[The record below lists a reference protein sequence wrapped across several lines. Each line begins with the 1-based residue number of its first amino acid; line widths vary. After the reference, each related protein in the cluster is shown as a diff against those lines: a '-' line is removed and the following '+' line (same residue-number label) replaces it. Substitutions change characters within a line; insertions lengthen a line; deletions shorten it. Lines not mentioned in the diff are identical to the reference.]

1 MIPSN
6 ASSPRVVVLGGG
18 ISGLSAAYRLL
29 RDAPRTQ
36 VVIVEGENRL
46 GGKIATEHADGFLIE
61 SGPDSFL
68 AAKPRGVGL
77 CEELGLGG
85 ELQGI
90 TPRPHR
96 AYVLRGKRLHE
107 LPEGLT
113 GLVPT
118 KLGPL
123 AKSPLLSP
131 LGKARMAL
139 DYSIPPRR
147 DDEDESLGAFIRRRL
162 GDEAW
167 ERLVEPLMAG
177 IYAGDGDRLSVQ
189 ATFPQLRQGE
199 VEHGGLIRGVLA
211 AKAAK
216 DRETPGPARPAF
228 LTPGGG
234 LGRLVDAL
242 ETRLREM
249 GAEIRLGESA
259 RQVRPRP
266 DRAGAEVILRSG
278 ETIPADAVI
287 VATQAW
293 AAGDL
298 LCDVDDAL
306 ASDLRAIPY
315 ASSAVVSL
323 AWPLRDVPRV
333 LEAHGYLIPKV
344 ENRAAL
350 ACTWTSQ
357 KWAGRAPEGH
367 VLMRI
372 FIGRFGREDLLAG
385 DDSDLERIARAEV
398 RERLGITAPPELARV
413 QRWPQG
419 MPQFLL
425 GHRERAVR
433 IESAVAGIPWLALA
447 GNAYRGV
454 GLPDAIASGE
464 AAGDRIGAWSRHRQA
479 ALMAGTAS
487 GL

>member
-1 MIPSN
+1 MIPTI
-6 ASSPRVVVLGGG
+6 ASSPSVVVLGGG
-18 ISGLSAAYRLL
+18 ISGLAAAYRVLQ
-29 RDAPRTQ
+29 RAPGARVT
-36 VVIVEGENRL
+36 IVEGESRL
-46 GGKIATEHADGFLIE
+46 GGKIATERGDGFLIE

-77 CEELGLGG
+77 CEELGLGP
-85 ELQGI
+85 ELQAI

-96 AYVLRGKRLHE
+96 AYVLRGSRLLE

-123 AKSPLLSP
+123 AKTPLLSP
-131 LGKARMAL
+131 RGKARMAL
-139 DYSIPPRR
+139 DYAIPART
-147 DDEDESLGAFIRRRL
+147 DGEDEPLGGFIRRRL

-177 IYAGDGDRLSVQ
+177 IYAGDGDLLSVM

-199 VEHGGLIRGVLA
+199 AAHGGLIRGVLA
-211 AKAAK
+211 AKAASAAGS
-216 DRETPGPARPAF
+216 GPAKPAF
-228 LTPGGG
+228 LTPREG
-234 LGRLVDAL
+234 LGRLVERL
-242 ETRLREM
+242 EARLRAA
-249 GAEIRLGESA
+249 GVEIRLGVPA
-259 RQVRPRP
+259 RQVRE
-266 DRAGAEVILRSG
+266 RAGGAEVVLRSG
-278 ETIPADAVI
+278 EALAADAVI

-293 AAGDL
+293 AAGEL
-298 LCDVDDAL
+298 LAGVSEPL
-306 ASDLRAIPY
+306 AADLRAIPY
-315 ASSAVVSL
+315 ASSAIVSL
-323 AWPLRDVPRV
+323 AWPQADVPRV
-333 LEAHGYLIPKV
+333 LEAHGYLNPKV

-372 FIGRFGREDLLAG
+372 FIGRFGREELLAG
-385 DDSDLERIARAEV
+385 DDSDLERIARDEV
-398 RERLGITAPPELARV
+398 RERLGITAAPELARV

-425 GHRERAVR
+425 GHPERVAR
-433 IESAVAGIPWLALA
+433 IESEAAGIPWLAIA

-464 AAGDRIGAWSRHRQA
+464 AAGERIAALLRRRQA
-479 ALMAGTAS
+479 GEPAGTGA